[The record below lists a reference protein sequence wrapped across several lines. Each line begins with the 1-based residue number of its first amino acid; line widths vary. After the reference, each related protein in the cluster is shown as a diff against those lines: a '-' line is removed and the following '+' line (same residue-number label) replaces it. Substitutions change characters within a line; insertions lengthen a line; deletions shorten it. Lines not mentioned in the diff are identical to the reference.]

1 MKKDAKKT
9 DSSKEEFLQMVD
21 EAMGIAKEAG
31 LDLVPAEEEER
42 DLLSEVEQ
50 IVELARESRLS
61 QEFYRVADNHIS
73 YIADKLNLTKNQS
86 VLLALFVDNSDD
98 SSIELSDLSR
108 YLGCSTT
115 RMLRLSTEID
125 GLVESDYI
133 RKGKTRGEVRYHVPQ
148 EVLESLKKNQPITRR
163 CIENLDL
170 TKFFDEI
177 SEIFDMV
184 NDDELDIE
192 SAERRIEELME
203 ANKHLS
209 FVEKVKGQYCI
220 ERRDLIILLIFCH
233 LFITNA
239 DDQIGFHDLEFMF
252 SRWQMRSIRSEL
264 TGEYSLLQ
272 RDKLIEWSSN
282 GGFADREYFRLTM
295 NAKRELLDEL
305 NLPSLSKNKL
315 KRGVVKASDINA
327 RNLFYDTK
335 VTHSI
340 DELASLLE
348 EDNYRDIH
356 ARLQEQG
363 FRCGF
368 ACLFYGA
375 PGTGKTETV
384 LQLARRTGR
393 DILQVNIAEL
403 KSMWVGESE
412 KNVKAVFDSYRQQ
425 VKSSALTPILLFN
438 EADAIIGKRQEGA
451 ERAVEKMENSIQNII
466 LQEMETLDG
475 ILIATTNLV
484 QNMDKAFERRFLYKI
499 RFDKPTVEAR
509 TAIWHEL
516 LPALDMADA
525 TKLAERYD
533 FSGGQIEN
541 IARHYAIDAILHG
554 TEAPTAETL
563 APHCDSE
570 RINQKNEGRKIGF

>member
-1 MKKDAKKT
+1 MKKNVMNT
-9 DSSKEEFLQMVD
+9 DSGKEEFLQAVD

-31 LDLVPAEEEER
+31 LELVPAEEEGM
-42 DLLSEVEQ
+42 DLLSAVEQ
-50 IVELARESRLS
+50 IVELAKGSKLS
-61 QEFYRVADNHIS
+61 QEFYRVADSHIS
-73 YIADKLNLTKNQS
+73 YLANRLNLTKNQS

-125 GLVESDYI
+125 GLVERDYI

-220 ERRDLIILLIFCH
+220 EDIDLTLLLIFCH

-252 SRWQMRSIRSEL
+252 SRWQMRSIRSAL
-264 TGEYSLLQ
+264 TGEHSLLQ

-356 ARLQEQG
+356 ARL
-363 FRCGF
+363 
-368 ACLFYGA
+368 
-375 PGTGKTETV
+375 
-384 LQLARRTGR
+384 LQR
-393 DILQVNIAEL
+393 
-403 KSMWVGESE
+403 
-412 KNVKAVFDSYRQQ
+412 
-425 VKSSALTPILLFN
+425 
-438 EADAIIGKRQEGA
+438 
-451 ERAVEKMENSIQNII
+451 
-466 LQEMETLDG
+466 
-475 ILIATTNLV
+475 
-484 QNMDKAFERRFLYKI
+484 
-499 RFDKPTVEAR
+499 
-509 TAIWHEL
+509 
-516 LPALDMADA
+516 
-525 TKLAERYD
+525 
-533 FSGGQIEN
+533 
-541 IARHYAIDAILHG
+541 ID
-554 TEAPTAETL
+554 
-563 APHCDSE
+563 
-570 RINQKNEGRKIGF
+570 Q